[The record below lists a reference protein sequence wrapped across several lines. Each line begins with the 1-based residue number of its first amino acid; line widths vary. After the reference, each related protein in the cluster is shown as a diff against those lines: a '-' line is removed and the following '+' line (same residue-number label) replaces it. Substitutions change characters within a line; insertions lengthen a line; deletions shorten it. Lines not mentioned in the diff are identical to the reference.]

1 MPLSDD
7 LLKKISKSFEPLA
20 TVPMRHRDQDLVVVT
35 DKNGKAIKLF
45 IGKINAQG
53 IIKGDRYT
61 RTLKYNAQGKLL
73 KDHWERKG
81 KAS

>member
-1 MPLSDD
+1 MSLGEG
-7 LLKKISKSFEPLA
+7 LLKKINKRFEPLT
-20 TVPMRHRDQDLVVVT
+20 TVPMRYRSYDLLLVT
-35 DKNGKAIKLF
+35 DKNGNGIKLF

-53 IIKGDRYT
+53 IIRGDRYL
-61 RTLKYNAQGKLL
+61 RTLKYNEQGILI